1 MYGVS
6 ELTVTE
12 LSALDLCVKSLKSG
26 VILNDTSYSRIIP
39 LLGIGTV
46 YTTSMLVTPGLIVLI
61 TGAAGSIYGSKN

>member
-12 LSALDLCVKSLKSG
+12 LSALDLWVKSLKSG

-46 YTTSMLVTPGLIVLI
+46 YPTSMLVTPGLIVLI
-61 TGAAGSIYGSKN
+61 TGAAGSIYGSQN